1 MSNSSRYSNI
11 AVTQSRLFRPY
22 HRVSYDCAFAGAES
36 LRLYEDFRTKEEADF
51 WAQAL
56 RDDKWKPLEQEPT
69 KELRESIEHEWEQ
82 IDG

>member
-1 MSNSSRYSNI
+1 MSNNSRYSNI

-56 RDDKWKPLEQEPT
+56 RDGKWEPLDEEPT
-69 KELRESIEHEWEQ
+69 KELRERIEH
-82 IDG
+82 G

>member
-36 LRLYEDFRTKEEADF
+36 LRLYEDFRTKGEADF

-56 RDDKWKPLEQEPT
+56 RDGKWRALDEEPS
-69 KELRESIEHEWEQ
+69 KELRARIEH
-82 IDG
+82 G